1 MHINTKV
8 VFEWD
13 PNVEEYIEV
22 YSEGFEHGGDVAQL
36 QFDIGQYQGQF
47 DPYQNQGQPSGG
59 GVTASY
65 SPYTVGQG
73 DPMQVLMNAL
83 QQAGIDPSQ
92 MLPGF
97 GTTGG
102 ELYGAGTEDIMSL
115 LNLPSEALQ
124 SISAY
129 GPFNLDRFTSAIG
142 GLQRQRGEDIGL
154 GTRGI
159 RTGLLPGAQK
169 AREVTGGFAGGGAQE
184 SLLSNVL
191 GTAAEKLTGLTRQA
205 GRTFQ
210 TGLGTAFG
218 GAADWLQE
226 LLGIAGGYEPELGG
240 GETPLEGW
248 SSYTTPPPGVE
259 MPIVSGQVGGGL
271 SPGGAVP
278 GVSGNIQPP
287 DNPYHGQVWGVP
299 GTGQTLYWNATTG
312 QWQQEQ
318 P

>member
-8 VFEWD
+8 VFEWS
-13 PNVEEYIEV
+13 PKAEEYIEV
-22 YSEGFEHGGDVAQL
+22 YSEGFEHGGAVAQC
-36 QFDIGQYQGQF
+36 QG
-47 DPYQNQGQPSGG
+47 G
-59 GVTASY
+59 
-65 SPYTVGQG
+65 YTVGQG

-92 MLPGF
+92 MLSGF
-97 GTTGG
+97 GASA
-102 ELYGAGTEDIMSL
+102 EQLYGADPGNIMSL

-184 SLLSNVL
+184 SLLSNIL
-191 GTAAEKLTGLTRQA
+191 GTATEKLTGLTRQA

-218 GAADWLQE
+218 GAADWLQG
-226 LLGIAGGYEPELGG
+226 LLGVAGGYEASPNGG
-240 GETPLEGW
+240 GD
-248 SSYTTPPPGVE
+248 YTVILTEEQQDAG
-259 MPIVSGQVGGGL
+259 MDCNSIGMQTCSDGTC
-271 SPGGAVP
+271 
-278 GVSGNIQPP
+278 
-287 DNPYHGQVWGVP
+287 VWDESDCP
-299 GTGQTLYWNATTG
+299 
-312 QWQQEQ
+312 
-318 P
+318 